1 MICPNCGTAP
11 PPGTTLCVT
20 CGRNLA
26 FSGYPQPQ
34 YNPYAPPG
42 GYSPYGQPQYMYPSR
57 GGTILVLGILSLVVC
72 SILGPIAWSMGNE
85 EMRRIQAGQA
95 PPDGN
100 VSAGRICGM
109 ISSILL
115 IVAGAFIILALMAG
129 GLSSH

>member
-1 MICPNCGTAP
+1 MICPNCGTTP

-26 FSGYPQPQ
+26 FTGYPGQQPG
-34 YNPYAPPG
+34 YAPPG

-85 EMRRIQAGQA
+85 EMRRVAAGQA

-100 VSAGRICGM
+100 TSAGRICGM

-115 IVAGAFIILALMAG
+115 IAGGAIIVLALVAGAA
-129 GLSSH
+129 SSH

>member
-1 MICPNCGTAP
+1 MP

-26 FSGYPQPQ
+26 FSGYPQQP
-34 YNPYAPPG
+34 AMA
-42 GYSPYGQPQYMYPSR
+42 PYGGSYIYPSR
-57 GGTILVLGILSLVVC
+57 GSTILVLGILSLVVC

-85 EMRRIQAGQA
+85 EQRRIAAGQA

-115 IVAGAFIILALMAG
+115 ILGGCFILFALAIAPR
-129 GLSSH
+129 

>member
-1 MICPNCGTAP
+1 LDVICPNCGTSP
-11 PPGTTLCVT
+11 PAGTTLCVT

-26 FSGYPQPQ
+26 FSGYP
-34 YNPYAPPG
+34 APAG
-42 GYSPYGQPQYMYPSR
+42 GYSPYGQSYMYPSR

-72 SILGPIAWSMGNE
+72 SLLGPIAWSMGNE
-85 EMRRIQAGQA
+85 EQRRIAAGEA

-115 IVAGAFIILALMAG
+115 IVAGCFILFALVAA
-129 GLSSH
+129 H

>member
-1 MICPNCGTAP
+1 MLCPNCGTSP

-26 FSGYPQPQ
+26 FTGYPQPQ
-34 YNPYAPPG
+34 AGPYGAPAPYG
-42 GYSPYGQPQYMYPSR
+42 AYGQPQYMYPSR

-85 EMRRIQAGQA
+85 EQRRIAAGQA

-115 IVAGAFIILALMAG
+115 IFGGAIIILALVAG
-129 GLSSH
+129 AAGSH

>member
-1 MICPNCGTAP
+1 
-11 PPGTTLCVT
+11 
-20 CGRNLA
+20 
-26 FSGYPQPQ
+26 
-34 YNPYAPPG
+34 
-42 GYSPYGQPQYMYPSR
+42 MYPSR

-85 EMRRIQAGQA
+85 EQRRIAAGQA

-115 IVAGAFIILALMAG
+115 IVGGAFIILALMAG
-129 GLSSH
+129 GLSSR